1 MTFRPATIL
10 TLIAGA
16 TLAFSAP
23 ALAAKPKAPPPVV
36 LVGCPVTGMPPVC
49 TEMSGRGGMVFNV
62 SLAVPPAPVGTFII
76 LRGTPSQAHSF
87 CRGTVLQDIRWRPIP
102 KPCPKPKM

>member
-16 TLAFSAP
+16 TFAFSTP
-23 ALAAKPKAPPPVV
+23 TLAAKPKAPRPVV
-36 LVGCPVTGMPPVC
+36 LVGCPSTGVPAVC
-49 TEMSGRGGMVFNV
+49 TEMSRGGTVYNV
-62 SLAVPPAPVGTFII
+62 SLAVPPAPIGTFII

-87 CRGTVLQDIRWRPIP
+87 CRGTVLQNIAWRPLP
-102 KPCPKPKM
+102 KKCPKPKM